1 MAETDKKKK
10 TVPAIKVSQWL
21 KDWDQVQFSP
31 ADHRRKP
38 EPHFYIFSLPASE
51 MRSLC
56 GISRRST
63 SKVQARAA
71 DMGIQRE
78 HDRERSDEIGRYVEF
93 GYPWSTLS
101 EAKRKTEEFH
111 DLRKPGW
118 LPTSIV
124 INIIPQGEA
133 RRGTVLSASD
143 AVSIE
148 HSAGMAKLV
157 LPYDDWSRNWKPGSV
172 PPFEVI
178 DGQHRLWAFGEGA
191 DADFELP
198 VVAFYG
204 LDVSWQAYLFWTINI
219 KPKRINPSLA
229 FDLYPLLR
237 GEDWLD
243 RAEGHPVYRETRAQE
258 LTEALWSHPSS
269 PWYDRINML
278 GERQTA
284 GVTQAAWIRSLM
296 ATFVKPWQGRGS
308 KIGGLFGSRMSNDNE
323 VLGWS
328 RAQQAAFLIYAWSE
342 FRSAV
347 LDASEE
353 WAQQLSTIAIRDDN
367 VGSKE
372 GADARFYGQYSL
384 IATDQGVRGF
394 LHVLNDIC
402 FYLAP
407 KLDLRSWRPDNSAAA
422 SDVNAVALAL
432 TSYKKHSSAK
442 TVTAISRAL
451 ASFDWRTSSV
461 PDMDAETR
469 RRKLVFRGGSGY
481 KEIRVQLLE
490 HIAKEDSDLGRAAL
504 RVQREVAK

>member
-1 MAETDKKKK
+1 MADITKRKI
-10 TVPAIKVSQWL
+10 VSAIKVSQWL
-21 KDWDQVQFSP
+21 KDWDQVQFSSD
-31 ADHRRKP
+31 DHRRKP
-38 EPHFYIFSLPASE
+38 EPHFYIFSLSASE

-63 SKVQARAA
+63 SKLQARAA

-78 HDRERSDEIGRYVEF
+78 HDRERSDEIGRYVEY

-101 EAKRKTEEFH
+101 DAKRKSDEFN

-118 LPTSIV
+118 LPTAIV
-124 INIIPQGEA
+124 INIIPAGED
-133 RRGTVLSASD
+133 RRGIVLTEAD
-143 AVSIE
+143 AVAVEE
-148 HSAGMAKLV
+148 HGGNTGLV
-157 LPYDDWSRNWKPGSV
+157 LPYEKWATDWRPASV

-191 DADFELP
+191 DPDFELP

-204 LDVSWQAYLFWTINI
+204 LDISWQAYLFWTINI

-243 RAEGHPVYRETRAQE
+243 KAEGHPVYRETRAQE

-278 GERQTA
+278 GERQA
-284 GVTQAAWIRSLM
+284 SGVTQAAWIRSLM
-296 ATFVKPWQGRGS
+296 ATFVKPWHGRGS
-308 KIGGLFGSRMSNDNE
+308 KIGGLFGSRMSDDNE

-342 FRSAV
+342 FRSAI
-347 LDASEE
+347 LDNSED
-353 WAQQLSTIAIRDDN
+353 WAKQLSTIAIREDKL
-367 VGSKE
+367 STKE
-372 GADARFYGQYSL
+372 GAEARFYGQYSL

-407 KLDLRSWRPDNSAAA
+407 KLDLRSWRPNNSAAA
-422 SDVNAVALAL
+422 SDSNAVAFALA
-432 TSYKKHSSAK
+432 SYKKHTSSK
-442 TVTAISRAL
+442 SVTAIGKAL
-451 ASFDWRTSSV
+451 STFDWRTSAT
-461 PDMDAETR
+461 PDIDAETR
-469 RRKLVFRGGSGY
+469 RRKLVFRGSSGY
-481 KEIRVQLLE
+481 KEIRAQLLE
-490 HIAKEDSDLGRAAL
+490 HIAKQDSDIGKAAQRAQQEA
-504 RVQREVAK
+504 A

>member
-1 MAETDKKKK
+1 MTTEKK

-21 KDWDQVQFSP
+21 KDWEQVQFSLT
-31 ADHRRKP
+31 DRRRKP

-56 GISRRST
+56 GISRRNT
-63 SKVQARAA
+63 SKIQARAT
-71 DMGIQRE
+71 DTGIQRE

-101 EAKRKTEEFH
+101 EAKRKSEEFH

-124 INIIPQGEA
+124 INIIPQGEI
-133 RRGTVLSASD
+133 RHGKPLSGDD

-148 HSAGMAKLV
+148 HNNDMAKLV
-157 LPYDDWSRNWKPGSV
+157 LPYGGWSKDWKPDSI

-178 DGQHRLWAFGEGA
+178 DGQHRLWAFGESS
-191 DADFELP
+191 DTDFELP

-204 LDVSWQAYLFWTINI
+204 LDISWQAYLFWTINI

-278 GERQTA
+278 GERQVA

-296 ATFVKPWQGRGS
+296 ATFVKPWQGHRGT
-308 KIGGLFGSRMSNDNE
+308 IGGLFGSRMSNDNE

-328 RAQQAAFLIYAWSE
+328 RAQQAAFLIFAWSE
-342 FRSAV
+342 FRTAV
-347 LDASEE
+347 LNTSEE
-353 WAQQLSTIAIRDDN
+353 WAQQLNTIAIRDGDKAGTQE
-367 VGSKE
+367 GSE
-372 GADARFYGQYSL
+372 ARFYGQYSL
-384 IATDQGVRGF
+384 ISSDQGVRGF
-394 LHVLNDIC
+394 LHILNDIC

-407 KLDLRSWRPDNSAAA
+407 KLDLRSWQPDNSSAA

-432 TSYKKHSSAK
+432 TSYKKHISAK
-442 TVTAISRAL
+442 TVTEIGKAV
-451 ASFDWRTSSV
+451 ASFDWRTSST
-461 PDMDAETR
+461 PDIDTDTR
-469 RRKLVFRGGSGY
+469 RRKLVFRGSGGY
-481 KEIRVQLLE
+481 KEMRIQLLE
-490 HIAKEDSDLGRAAL
+490 HIAKEDNDLGRAAS
-504 RVQREVAK
+504 RVKTEVAS